1 MQGPSSPNNKNIFT
15 NLLRVVKSRCSIFK
29 KNIIKQYHGVSNKYY
44 SLFKRHTKPDVVVP
58 KSPSTTTTM
67 ISPQPSALLSFSV
80 APQIQYPSI
89 TTIYGPIGSK
99 FKGTTIYINSS
110 FSGTIDWCSNNSSC
124 I

>member
-58 KSPSTTTTM
+58 KSP
-67 ISPQPSALLSFSV
+67 QPSALLSFSV

-89 TTIYGPIGSK
+89 TTIP
-99 FKGTTIYINSS
+99 FA
-110 FSGTIDWCSNNSSC
+110 
-124 I
+124 